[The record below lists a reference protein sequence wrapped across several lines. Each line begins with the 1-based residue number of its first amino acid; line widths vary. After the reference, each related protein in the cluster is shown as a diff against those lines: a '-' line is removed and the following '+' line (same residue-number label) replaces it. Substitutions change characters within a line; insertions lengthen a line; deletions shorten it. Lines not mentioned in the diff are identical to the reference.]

1 MKPVLIAFLT
11 LSIGFATNAAL
22 AEACDK
28 LTAARLNG
36 DTQEELERLDVAA
49 DDSAEAHAQI
59 EALKQ
64 RFAETSDLHTLAI
77 DQSNKEDLQV
87 ACDSY
92 RSIFDE
98 AKQMAE

>member
-1 MKPVLIAFLT
+1 MKPVLVLVLT
-11 LSIGFATNAAL
+11 FFVSLAAHPAL
-22 AEACDK
+22 AEKCDK
-28 LTAARLNG
+28 LTAAKLNS